1 MTGIAAMMHIIQV
14 EGVFPDGTQ
23 LITVHE
29 PIRPA
34 RRFGRRTQSCRVQI
48 TALPGTP

>member
-14 EGVFPDGTQ
+14 EGVFPDGTK

-34 RRFGRRTQSCRVQI
+34 RGSAADTELPGAI
-48 TALPGTP
+48 TALPRNP